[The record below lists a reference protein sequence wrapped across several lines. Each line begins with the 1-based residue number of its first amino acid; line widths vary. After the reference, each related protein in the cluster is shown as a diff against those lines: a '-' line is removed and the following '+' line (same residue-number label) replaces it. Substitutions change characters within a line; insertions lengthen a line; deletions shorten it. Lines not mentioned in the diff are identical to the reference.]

1 MARKQT
7 LLDLWSPTAKRT
19 KPPPEEHIMYL
30 EASESMPAQCPSAS
44 TSLGPAE
51 ERYSSRDAVCRIETK
66 FHPGTS
72 FKFPKNDS
80 RSCQS
85 SWFLTYQWLHYD
97 EKQDCVF
104 CFDCARAFEMKGLKS
119 LHGVEPAFLKTGFR
133 NWRKGPHKF
142 KMHERSEHHR
152 DSIHHIIQ
160 REKGASI
167 AALISKQSLQQQQ
180 ENRAAVRVIVSS
192 LRFLARSGFRVGLG
206 LSGRPEPAQI
216 SNGDLVQLL
225 EERREDV
232 PALRT
237 WLNKRDRWLSGDVQN
252 EILKIMAHSVQRMLV
267 DKITQSPFYAIMADS
282 TTDTSGQEQFSV
294 CVRYVSPDTLDVH
307 EAFLGMYN
315 PPDTKA
321 ATLFSTIKD
330 VLIRLSLSF
339 HNLRGHCF
347 DGAASMS
354 GKISGVQKLIKDE
367 QPKSTYVHCCNHSLD
382 LALQEAGRS
391 SEVICTT
398 LTIVKDVS
406 NAILNSAKRKSI
418 YAGIVSAPCPSE
430 CEMDMPVKQ
439 LLPLC
444 PTRWSVR
451 VNSMS
456 RFLDNYGGVQITLAE
471 ILKEKTSIRDDRRA
485 AFQGYLKRLQRFET
499 MFYLMASIKVFGPC
513 EELARALQSS
523 SCSATVARK
532 SADVLELTLRNLR
545 SDDAFDEIFLLA
557 SAKADKLN
565 LKFPSETRKKRPPKR
580 LESTSRPVSPAS
592 LDLKDALRK
601 DFFEL
606 VDTLTAEIHRR
617 FTQPG
622 LDELVRL

>member
-1 MARKQT
+1 MARKHT

-19 KPPPEEHIMYL
+19 KPPPEEHIMHL

-51 ERYSSRDAVCRIETK
+51 QQRKDTVHGSPDAVCRIETK

-72 FKFPKNDS
+72 FRFPKNDS
-80 RSCQS
+80 RSCQPY
-85 SWFLTYQWLHYD
+85 WFITYQWLHYD

-119 LHGVEPAFLKTGFR
+119 LHGLEPAFLKTGFR

-160 REKGASI
+160 REKGAFI

-180 ENRAAVRVIVSS
+180 ENRAALRVIVSS
-192 LRFLARSGFRVGLG
+192 LRFLARSG
-206 LSGRPEPAQI
+206 LSIRRHL
-216 SNGDLVQLL
+216 SSDGDLVQLL
-225 EERREDV
+225 EERRKDV

-237 WLNKRDRWLSGDVQN
+237 WLNKRDRWLSGDVQK

-267 DKITQSPFYAIMADS
+267 DKTTQSPFYAIMADS
-282 TTDTSGQEQFSV
+282 TADTSGQEQFSV
-294 CVRYVSPDTLDVH
+294 CVRHVSPDTLDVH
-307 EAFLGMYN
+307 EAFLGMHN

-347 DGAASMS
+347 DGAAQGFPQTPPPLGGGVDPPSMS
-354 GKISGVQKLIKDE
+354 GNISGVQKLIKDG
-367 QPKSTYVHCCNHSLD
+367 QPKSTYAHCCNHSLD

-398 LTIVKDVS
+398 LTIVTDVS
-406 NAILNSAKRKSI
+406 NAILNSTKRKSI
-418 YAGIVSAPCPSE
+418 YTVIVSAPCPSE

-444 PTRWSVR
+444 PTRCSVR

-456 RFLDNYGGVQITLAE
+456 IE
-471 ILKEKTSIRDDRRA
+471 
-485 AFQGYLKRLQRFET
+485 
-499 MFYLMASIKVFGPC
+499 
-513 EELARALQSS
+513 
-523 SCSATVARK
+523 
-532 SADVLELTLRNLR
+532 VL
-545 SDDAFDEIFLLA
+545 
-557 SAKADKLN
+557 
-565 LKFPSETRKKRPPKR
+565 
-580 LESTSRPVSPAS
+580 V
-592 LDLKDALRK
+592 
-601 DFFEL
+601 
-606 VDTLTAEIHRR
+606 
-617 FTQPG
+617 
-622 LDELVRL
+622 